1 MHQQLDASGKHQLD
15 ARLQYWRFQVFLAGA
30 NLVRST
36 QKLSM
41 LKRIQERNAVVG
53 DKRTSVQLMGG

>member
-1 MHQQLDASGKHQLD
+1 MPLESINWMRG
-15 ARLQYWRFQVFLAGA
+15 FNTGA
-30 NLVRST
+30 FKFSS
-36 QKLSM
+36 QEQIWSDPPKKLSM

>member
-1 MHQQLDASGKHQLD
+1 MHQQLDAFGKHQLD

-36 QKLSM
+36 QKTL
-41 LKRIQERNAVVG
+41 NAEANPG
-53 DKRTSVQLMGG
+53 AQCGGWR